1 MAYSKIVILISACI
15 LFLGSTFHA
24 YAQNAPDPEGV
35 PIVDVLETFADI
47 QEPQGVENE
56 NTNIETDSVTVEEN
70 AQEGSLAV
78 GAPVPDYN
86 VDEIVPTE
94 MIVMRLVEDEVR
106 EYYKEDI
113 VEAPDFPSLM
123 FLPENHALLRAAI
136 SRFPRKKTAEEMADE
151 GPQLPDEQT
160 DSPSATGVDGIDVE
174 VIEYE
179 RNVSLGGI
187 LFYNE
192 SNWIIWLNEKRV
204 TPKALPEEITDI
216 SVEKGA
222 VKLKWLDKKT
232 NTVYPIRLKPNQ
244 TFNLDARVFLPG

>member
-1 MAYSKIVILISACI
+1 MVYSKIVISISACI
-15 LFLGSTFHA
+15 LFIGGTFHA
-24 YAQNAPDPEGV
+24 YAQNAADPEGV

-47 QEPQGVENE
+47 QESQGGENE
-56 NTNIETDSVTVEEN
+56 NANTETDSVATEVN
-70 AQEGSLAV
+70 SQGSLAV
-78 GAPVPDYN
+78 GASVPDYN

-136 SRFPRKKTAEEMADE
+136 SRFPRKKTPEEIANE

-160 DSPSATGVDGIDVE
+160 DDQTATDADGIDVE
-174 VIEYE
+174 IIEYE